1 MCHRLIFAFALPVV
15 LILLVST
22 PLRAESAASAP
33 NDLPSLAPMLERAVP
48 AVVNIAVLSRS
59 PLEDNPLFQDPFFRH
74 FFDLPEEPQPEFSAG
89 SGVIVDAGRGYVL
102 TNNHVVVNAIETSV
116 TLADGRR
123 LSAELVGSDP
133 GTDVALLRI
142 PPQNLTALRFGDS
155 DALRVG
161 DYVVAIGN
169 PFGIGQTATLGI
181 VSALGR
187 TGLSTQ
193 GYENFIQTD
202 ASINP
207 GNSGGALVDL
217 RGRLVGI
224 NAAIIGPA
232 GGNVGIGFAVPS
244 NMARAVMEQL
254 VAYGEVRRGMLGVL
268 VRDLTPDL
276 AQALGLDVVG
286 ALVTQVLEDTPAE
299 RAGIEAGDVIV
310 AVDGRSVTGA
320 AALRARIGLVLA
332 GQSVTISVVRENRSL
347 TIRARI
353 EAAPKARSKPEI
365 EPPPD
370 SPIKGATLRN
380 LPDGAEGVLVA
391 SVAPGSPASRYGL
404 REDDVITAV
413 NRILVRNVVEL
424 EKAFEAGG
432 KLLVLTVDRGGTV
445 LIVVVER

>member
-1 MCHRLIFAFALPVV
+1 MWRRLNFAFALPLV
-15 LILLVST
+15 LILLAAT
-22 PLRAESAASAP
+22 PLRAESAATAP
-33 NDLPSLAPMLERAVP
+33 NDLPSLAPMLEGAVP

-59 PLEDNPLFQDPFFRH
+59 PFEDNPLFQDPFFRH
-74 FFDLPEEPQPEFSAG
+74 FFDLPEEPQPQLSAG
-89 SGVIVDAGRGYVL
+89 SGVIVDAERGYVL
-102 TNNHVVVNAIETSV
+102 TNNHVVANALEIAV

-123 LSAELVGSDP
+123 LAAELVGGDP
-133 GTDVALLRI
+133 GTDIALLRI
-142 PPQNLTALRFGDS
+142 PAQNLKALEFGDS
-155 DALRVG
+155 DTLRVG

-232 GGNVGIGFAVPS
+232 GGNIGIGFAVPS

-254 VAYGEVRRGMLGVL
+254 VAWGEVRRGILGVL

-276 AQALGLDVVG
+276 AQALRLDVIG

-299 RAGIEAGDVIV
+299 RAGIKAGDVIV
-310 AVDGRSVTGA
+310 AVDGLPVTGA
-320 AALRARIGLVLA
+320 ARLRARIGLVQA
-332 GQSVTISVVRENRSL
+332 GQSVTISVVRDDRSL

-353 EAAPKARSKPEI
+353 EAVPKTQPEPEADTPAETLI
-365 EPPPD
+365 E
-370 SPIKGATLRN
+370 GATLRN
-380 LPDGAEGVLVA
+380 FNGGVLVVSLA
-391 SVAPGSPASRYGL
+391 DGSPAWRYGL
-404 REDDVITAV
+404 RKGDVIAAA
-413 NRILVRNVVEL
+413 NRAPVRNVAEL

-432 KLLVLTVDRGGTV
+432 NLLALTIDRDDSV
-445 LIVVVER
+445 LIIVVER